1 MTRAALLQMTSGSD
15 FQANA
20 DALAARM
27 ADVAEAEPQL
37 VLAPENALCLGPP
50 SLYRERAE
58 PLGEGPMQ
66 EHAATLA
73 REHGTWLLLGS
84 APIRS
89 EDGAVHATSLL
100 YDGEGKLQAHYEKQH
115 LFDVEVPGDRAY
127 RESEAYDHGS
137 REVVVDTPLGKLGLS
152 ICYDLRFPQLYHQ
165 LRHAGAELLAVP
177 AAFTRITGEAHWEV
191 LLRARAIETQCF
203 VLAPAQG
210 GTHDDGRETWGHA
223 CAVDPWGRV
232 LGVAAP
238 GTGALVVDLDRA
250 ELDKVRSRMP
260 VAEHRRYVPSPRG

>member
-20 DALAARM
+20 DALAQRL
-27 ADVAEAEPQL
+27 ADVAEAQPQL

-50 SLYRERAE
+50 ELYVERAE

-66 EHAATLA
+66 EHAAALA
-73 REHGTWLLLGS
+73 SEHGTWLLLGS
-84 APIRS
+84 APIRA
-89 EDGAVHATSLL
+89 EGGRIFATSLL
-100 YDGEGKLQAHYEKQH
+100 YDDSGNLQAHYEKQH
-115 LFDVEVPGDRAY
+115 LFDVEVEGDRAY
-127 RESEAYDHGS
+127 KESDAYSHGS
-137 REVVVDTPLGKLGLS
+137 REVVAETPIGPLGLS

-177 AAFTRITGEAHWEV
+177 AAFTRVTGEAHWEV

-223 CAVDPWGRV
+223 CAIDPWGKV

-238 GTGALVVDLDRA
+238 GTGALIVDLDRA
-250 ELDKVRSRMP
+250 ELAAVRRRMP
-260 VAEHRRYVPSPRG
+260 VADHRRYRPAPRA